1 MTNKKYKPD
10 KTYTFSTYIK
20 LNGDE
25 WKRYEVANLT
35 DIECELIENLIEQG
49 QLYGWSLIG
58 KLLSN
63 GNDGI
68 CIKNA
73 FIGENYEP
81 RI

>member
-1 MTNKKYKPD
+1 MTKYEPN

-20 LNGDE
+20 LKGGE
-25 WKRYEVANLT
+25 WNRYEVPNLT

-49 QLYGWSLIG
+49 QLYGWSLLG

-63 GNDGI
+63 GKEGM

-73 FIGENYEP
+73 FIEENYEL